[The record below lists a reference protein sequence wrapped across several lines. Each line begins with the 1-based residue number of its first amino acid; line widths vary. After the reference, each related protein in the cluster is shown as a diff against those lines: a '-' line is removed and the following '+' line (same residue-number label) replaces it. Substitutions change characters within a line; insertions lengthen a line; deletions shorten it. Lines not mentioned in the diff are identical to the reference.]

1 MLWANEVPGGFVH
14 TGIVDSQPQNTRKE
28 KHRKDQEWFV
38 LSGRRHVFGFININ
52 DCEITQLDAMD
63 ALDPDD
69 PATLTREDRHAGLLL
84 EYMYMYDVVEQEGP
98 LQQIGPFDAL
108 KTPCFRGSKKVADP
122 LPNTDAFGPTIIRC

>member
-14 TGIVDSQPQNTRKE
+14 TGIVDSQPQNTRTE
-28 KHRKDQEWFV
+28 KHRKEQELFV

-69 PATLTREDRHAGLLL
+69 PAKLRIGRKVYSNLRRVRRRKAGRPRHFHLAHFYLFTKKDYLFKERKAG
-84 EYMYMYDVVEQEGP
+84 
-98 LQQIGPFDAL
+98 
-108 KTPCFRGSKKVADP
+108 KS
-122 LPNTDAFGPTIIRC
+122 

>member
-28 KHRKDQEWFV
+28 EHGKDQEWFV

-69 PATLTREDRHAGLLL
+69 PAKLTREDRQEGVLLVRRDA
-84 EYMYMYDVVEQEGP
+84 YDVVEQEGRRRVISIWRIFIC
-98 LQQIGPFDAL
+98 LRKRII
-108 KTPCFRGSKKVADP
+108 CSKRRKPERAK
-122 LPNTDAFGPTIIRC
+122 GRQ